1 MGGTVFAEQ
10 RPGRSARLGLAV
22 SVLALVLGLA
32 ANPGRAATASVVAG
46 PRVQQVSTDTL
57 APYVTNGSSMQH
69 ATELETDT
77 FAWGSTVVSAFQV
90 GRNSRGYGSQAIGWA
105 TSTDNGVTWTH
116 GILPHLTASSPS
128 PNRTYPVVVNQ
139 SVAYDA
145 RHGRWLIPSVVY
157 LPSGTG
163 AFHEKALLVNRS
175 SDGKSW
181 GTSATT
187 AVSTN
192 VDKAW
197 GVCDNTSSSPHFGT
211 CYVAYSQIDS
221 SDALAVVHTTNGGL
235 SWSAPVQVHA
245 TGGTLATGYNTNP
258 VVQPSGNVVLVA
270 TDVRNGVDGSALMS
284 TVSKDGGATWSPP
297 ASLATIR
304 YHNPPGGIRARN
316 KPSVDVDHGG
326 KVYAAWS
333 DCRFHAGCAADDV
346 VYATSTNGTTWS
358 APTRVAVDAT
368 STAEDKF
375 IPGFA
380 VEPGTSGASTHLSAV
395 YYTYQAHSCA
405 STCLVQAKYV
415 TSYNAGRTWSAPF
428 AVKSTGFPVSWLPGA
443 YVGGPAMVGDYLSVS
458 FCHGSAVAVVS
469 LATAAPGAGRAY
481 HESEWALTLPVGWG
495 AAAKRSSSL
504 TVGASTRIG
513 YGHAITLR
521 STLTDTARHLPLV
534 GAVVTLQER
543 RGAAGPFHRLTAVRT
558 DRSGHVSVRVAP
570 HVNYGYRWTWPGG
583 SSYAGRTTAQQV
595 VLVAQYV
602 AAKATAHRVAKR
614 HRIWVYG
621 TVSPRALGAWV
632 TLQVKTRTGWHTV
645 RSARIQYQRMPNGV
659 KRTGYVVSYSSSTAG
674 IKALRVRRAATRTNV
689 VGYSSVIRVLVG

>member
-1 MGGTVFAEQ
+1 M
-10 RPGRSARLGLAV
+10 
-22 SVLALVLGLA
+22 
-32 ANPGRAATASVVAG
+32 AG

-245 TGGTLATGYNTNP
+245 TGGTRRP
-258 VVQPSGNVVLVA
+258 
-270 TDVRNGVDGSALMS
+270 
-284 TVSKDGGATWSPP
+284 
-297 ASLATIR
+297 
-304 YHNPPGGIRARN
+304 
-316 KPSVDVDHGG
+316 
-326 KVYAAWS
+326 
-333 DCRFHAGCAADDV
+333 
-346 VYATSTNGTTWS
+346 GTT
-358 APTRVAVDAT
+358 PTRWCN
-368 STAEDKF
+368 
-375 IPGFA
+375 PL
-380 VEPGTSGASTHLSAV
+380 GTSCSWRPMTERRRRLGAHVHRVQGRRSD
-395 YYTYQAHSCA
+395 
-405 STCLVQAKYV
+405 LV
-415 TSYNAGRTWSAPF
+415 TTRLAGDDPLPQ
-428 AVKSTGFPVSWLPGA
+428 STGWDPGQEQA
-443 YVGGPAMVGDYLSVS
+443 VGG
-458 FCHGSAVAVVS
+458 CGS
-469 LATAAPGAGRAY
+469 
-481 HESEWALTLPVGWG
+481 
-495 AAAKRSSSL
+495 
-504 TVGASTRIG
+504 
-513 YGHAITLR
+513 
-521 STLTDTARHLPLV
+521 
-534 GAVVTLQER
+534 R
-543 RGAAGPFHRLTAVRT
+543 RKG
-558 DRSGHVSVRVAP
+558 
-570 HVNYGYRWTWPGG
+570 
-583 SSYAGRTTAQQV
+583 
-595 VLVAQYV
+595 
-602 AAKATAHRVAKR
+602 
-614 HRIWVYG
+614 
-621 TVSPRALGAWV
+621 
-632 TLQVKTRTGWHTV
+632 
-645 RSARIQYQRMPNGV
+645 
-659 KRTGYVVSYSSSTAG
+659 
-674 IKALRVRRAATRTNV
+674 VRRLERLPIPRRLC
-689 VGYSSVIRVLVG
+689 GR